1 MMYNN
6 EMTKVRSRMT
16 AGEAREVAAE
26 LEKKAD
32 TPGDNQLLYMLEYG
46 TVLQAAGD
54 YKKSNQYFL
63 KADDLSDVKD
73 YFSISRQMGS
83 ILLNQG
89 MVQYPGEDYEKVFI
103 NAMVAINFLGM
114 GDYENAM
121 TQVRRLN
128 EKLYKYRFEA
138 KLKYEQNPFAFYL
151 GGLLREEEKDWDN
164 AYIEYEG
171 AYKNNPNIE
180 YLKKD
185 LVRIAYKARR
195 EEALKKWQKQFG
207 IKEDRWNK
215 DDGEIVLI
223 FQQGWVAY
231 KRPNPNFVRVP
242 KLYHVPSQTKAALVE
257 ATAVGDKR
265 KTYVEDTQLITSLFE
280 VADKTM
286 DEQYAGI
293 VAKRVAGIVAKEV
306 VADQIRQ
313 KDAALGAIAQIAMH
327 VSDQA
332 DLRYWATLPETLQIA
347 KLRVPKGSYTVN
359 VEGLMSMDAKTGEK
373 ARFENVKVKP
383 GKRTFL
389 IWRAYL

>member
-207 IKEDRWNK
+207 IKEDKWNK

>member
-6 EMTKVRSRMT
+6 EMSKVRQRLAT
-16 AGEAREVAAE
+16 GDAVGVASE

-46 TVLQAAGD
+46 TALQAAGD

-63 KADDLSDVKD
+63 KADDLSEVKD
-73 YFSISRQMGS
+73 YFSISRQVGS
-83 ILLNQG
+83 VLLNQG
-89 MVQYPGEDYEKVFI
+89 MLQYPGEDYEKVFI

-114 GDYENAM
+114 NDFENAM

-138 KLKYEQNPFAFYL
+138 KRNYEQNPFAFYL
-151 GGLLREEEKDWDN
+151 AGLLREEEKDWDN
-164 AYIEYEG
+164 AYIEYNN

-185 LVRIAYKARR
+185 LVRISQKARR
-195 EEALKKWQKQFG
+195 EEDLKKWQKTFG
-207 IKEDRWNK
+207 IKEDKWDK

-223 FQQGWVAY
+223 LQQGWVAF

-242 KLYHVPSQTKAALVE
+242 KLYHVDSMTTAARMEV
-257 ATAVGDKR
+257 VGPKN
-265 KTYVEDTQLITSLFE
+265 KKYTEDTKMITSLYE
-280 VADKTM
+280 VADKTL
-286 DEQYAGI
+286 DEQYAGL
-293 VAKRVAGIVAKEV
+293 VAKRIGGIVAKEV

-313 KDAALGAIAQIAMH
+313 KNEALGAIAQIAMH

-332 DLRYWATLPETLQIA
+332 DLRFWATLPETLQIA
-347 KLRVPKGSYTVN
+347 RLRVPKGTYDVN
-359 VEGLMSMDAKTGEK
+359 VQGLMSMDATTEEKKTFEK
-373 ARFENVKVKP
+373 VKVKP

-389 IWRAYL
+389 VWRAFL

>member
-1 MMYNN
+1 
-6 EMTKVRSRMT
+6 MTKVRSRMT

-207 IKEDRWNK
+207 IKEDKWNK

>member
-6 EMTKVRSRMT
+6 EMSNVRDRLT
-16 AGEAREVAAE
+16 AGEASVVAAD

-46 TVLQAAGD
+46 TALQAAGD

-63 KADDLSDVKD
+63 KADDLSEVKD
-73 YFSISRQMGS
+73 YFSISRQVGS

-114 GDYENAM
+114 NDFENAM
-121 TQVRRLN
+121 TQIRRLN

-138 KLKYEQNPFAFYL
+138 KRNYEQNPFAFYL
-151 GGLLREEEKDWDN
+151 AGLLREEEKDWDN
-164 AYIEYEG
+164 AYLEYAN
-171 AYKNNPNIE
+171 AYKNNSNIE
-180 YLKKD
+180 YLPKD
-185 LVRIAYKARR
+185 LVRISQKARR
-195 EEALKKWQKQFG
+195 EEDLKKWQKQFG
-207 IKEDRWNK
+207 IKEDKWGK

-223 FQQGWVAY
+223 LQQGWVAY

-242 KLYHVPSQTKAALVE
+242 KLYHVDSQTKAARMDV
-257 ATAVGDKR
+257 VGEKN
-265 KTYVEDTQLITSLFE
+265 KKYSEDTKLITSLFE
-280 VADKTM
+280 VADKTL
-286 DEQYAGI
+286 DEQYAGL
-293 VAKRVAGIVAKEV
+293 VAKRIGGIVAKEV

-313 KDAALGAIAQIAMH
+313 KNEALGAIAQIAMH

-347 KLRVPKGSYTVN
+347 RIRVPKGTYDVN
-359 VEGLMSMDAKTGEK
+359 VQGLMSMDAVTDEKKTFEK
-373 ARFENVKVKP
+373 VKVKP

-389 IWRAYL
+389 IWRAFL

>member
-6 EMTKVRSRMT
+6 EMSKVRDRMA
-16 AGEAREVAAE
+16 AGEAAAVAAE

-46 TVLQAAGD
+46 TALQAAGD

-63 KADDLSDVKD
+63 KADELSDVKD
-73 YFSISRQMGS
+73 YFSLSRQMGS
-83 ILLNQG
+83 VLLNQG

-114 GDYENAM
+114 GDFDNAM

-138 KLKYEQNPFAFYL
+138 KKNYEQNPFAFYL
-151 GGLLREEEKDWDN
+151 AGLLREEEKDWDN
-164 AYIEYEG
+164 AYIEYQG

-180 YLKKD
+180 YLRKD

-195 EEALKKWQKQFG
+195 EEDLKKWQKQFG
-207 IKEDRWNK
+207 IKEDKWDK
-215 DDGEIVLI
+215 EDGEIVLI
-223 FQQGWVAY
+223 LQQGWVAF
-231 KRPNPNFVRVP
+231 KRPNPSFARVP
-242 KLYHVPSQTKAALVE
+242 KLYHVDSLTKAAE
-257 ATAVGDKR
+257 MDAVSEKGK
-265 KTYVEDTQLITSLFE
+265 KYSEKTQLITSLFE
-280 VADKTM
+280 TADKTL
-286 DEQYAGI
+286 DEQYAAL
-293 VAKRVAGIVAKEV
+293 VAKRIAGIVAKEV

-313 KDAALGAIAQIAMH
+313 KNEALGALAQIAMH

-347 KLRVPKGSYTVN
+347 RLRVPKGEYTVN
-359 VEGLMSMDAKTGEK
+359 VQGLMSMDAPTKEK
-373 ARFENVKVKP
+373 QTFQKVKVKP

-389 IWRAYL
+389 IWRAFS